1 MVKSPMNLLLG
12 DSPCYEAALNWRNQ
26 ARDGMTMTSV
36 CSFLSNFNGHQCCL
50 LFKWDRSK
58 PAGTASI
65 PFNIRHVE
73 LHMLLLLRAARI
85 AAFVLPACVCCFRV
99 LPSGSHR
106 TKLPLHAYT
115 WTNTRVY
122 STSPWAPRLLL
133 MAVVLP
139 EGESETKLTVQ
150 IWMWYLLLF
159 LSGIPQRLNGSLFTV
174 PLIYLFAREAAC
186 KPFTQLPLFNYIFT
200 WRTFYSI
207 TAFYHPINLYI
218 YTEKLV
224 GLPNICVVYILE
236 INEKKRVS
244 LLT

>member
-174 PLIYLFAREAAC
+174 PLIYLFICTKRPLANLLLNYPYLLIYLHGE
-186 KPFTQLPLFNYIFT
+186 PFTQLPLFTIPLIYIFT
-200 WRTFYSI
+200 RR
-207 TAFYHPINLYI
+207 NLSDFQI
-218 YTEKLV
+218 FVLC
-224 GLPNICVVYILE
+224 IF
-236 INEKKRVS
+236 
-244 LLT
+244 